1 MVLSEISTPPPIDIT
16 SIEINSKEKCQLR
29 GSLLANIK
37 KVVIILTLKNSVLN
51 NKISTDYLK

>member
-16 SIEINSKEKCQLR
+16 SIEINSKEKGQLR